1 MTEPGTAVAMAAVQF
16 QRGDASAAAGLLGP
30 VLAAEPDN
38 VRALVLMTHA
48 QLALK
53 KPEPA
58 YQAAH
63 RAVLVAPES
72 AEALGALSRAYTGLD
87 RHDEAV
93 QVAQRAAQ
101 IEPENAYRHNRVAW
115 ALLGDGRRA
124 VEAEHAARL
133 AVRLDP
139 NEADFRITYAMVMK
153 QLHHTD
159 RARQAL
165 RDALAI
171 EPDNAVAR
179 HELATLDVVHRNPFA
194 LGRLARGASGL
205 AGALRADPR
214 QQASRFMLDV
224 ALRRFL
230 VYTAVLLAVLAY
242 VGWRM
247 TEFSVGGARV
257 LAGVAALAPI
267 AFAAYFVARLDRS
280 LRAYLMSV
288 LTQGRQRIAA
298 IGAALCLLL
307 LLSATVTPAG
317 WLAWVLGV
325 AAVGGFGVRLLTV
338 SASNAHVRAAGVNV
352 SPDRVSVVLW
362 WVVIGC
368 VVAAI
373 LLEIGATDSAWWLS
387 AAALLL
393 VLAAAVCLAVLIR
406 RRRARRAGG
415 PRAGRPGHRG
425 NLGGIRS

>member
-1 MTEPGTAVAMAAVQF
+1 VIDGDTAVAMAAAQF
-16 QRGDASAAAGLLGP
+16 QRGDAAAAAALLGP
-30 VLAAEPDN
+30 VLVAEPDN
-38 VRALVLMTHA
+38 IRALVLMTHA

-53 KPEPA
+53 QPAAA
-58 YQAAH
+58 YQVAH
-63 RAVLVAPES
+63 QAVLVAPES
-72 AEALGALSRAYTGLD
+72 AEALGALSRAFTGLD

-101 IEPENAYRHNRVAW
+101 LEPENAYRHNRVAW
-115 ALLGDGRRA
+115 ALLGHGRRS

-133 AVRLDP
+133 AVQLDP

-153 QLHHTD
+153 QLDYTD

-165 RDALAI
+165 RDALAL
-171 EPDNAVAR
+171 EPDNAVAQ

-230 VYTAVLLAVLAY
+230 VYTAVLLAILAY

-267 AFAAYFVARLDRS
+267 GFAAYFVTRLDRT
-280 LRAYLMSV
+280 LRTYLMTV

-298 IGAALCLLL
+298 IGAAVCLALLL
-307 LLSATVTPAG
+307 AATVAPAD
-317 WLAWVLGV
+317 WLPWLLGV
-325 AAVGGFGVRLLTV
+325 AAIGGFAVRLLTV
-338 SASNAHVRAAGVNV
+338 SASNAHVRSAGVNV
-352 SPDRVSVVLW
+352 SLDRVSIVLW

-368 VVAAI
+368 IVAAI
-373 LLEIGATDSAWWLS
+373 VLEIGATDSAWWFS
-387 AAALLL
+387 VAALLL
-393 VLAAAVCLAVLIR
+393 VLAAVVCLVVLVR
-406 RRRARRAGG
+406 RRRSRREGF
-415 PRAGRPGHRG
+415 R
-425 NLGGIRS
+425 GIRS